1 MTVDFLNRKF
11 YDSIY
16 PTSVPIVLGF
26 FDDANDKYYLQKP
39 GQTLD
44 NLMKYIIEQENV
56 DVNGRELITA
66 IESDTWYRYKMA
78 VLGKNGKII
87 PANRLSQA
95 VLETMK
101 AKDEDEVV

>member
-44 NLMKYIIEQENV
+44 NLMKYIVEQE
-56 DVNGRELITA
+56 DIDLGGRDTLTA

-87 PANRLSQA
+87 PANRLSRA
-95 VLETMK
+95 VFEIMSR
-101 AKDEDEVV
+101 EDEVE

>member
-11 YDSIY
+11 YESVH
-16 PTSVPIVLGF
+16 PTSVPIILGF
-26 FDDANDKYYLQKP
+26 FDDTNDKYYLQKP
-39 GQTLD
+39 GQSLE

-56 DVNGRELITA
+56 DLNKREMITA

-87 PANRLSQA
+87 PANRLSQV
-95 VLETMK
+95 VLETMI
-101 AKDEDEVV
+101 AKDDVE